1 MWDGEICQTVE
12 YRDQCAL
19 ILRLCNSSLLFLGGR
34 GSVEGKR
41 ARAVCQETG
50 SEGGYESDEQDL
62 PFHQPWEAAGRLHER
77 RVPMLR
83 QRGSLSGG
91 WWLCP
96 WYYVPSLVPGC
107 TCMYLILSR

>member
-41 ARAVCQETG
+41 ARAVCQETA

-62 PFHQPWEAAGRLHER
+62 PLSISRGRLL
-77 RVPMLR
+77 VIFM
-83 QRGSLSGG
+83 RGAYQ
-91 WWLCP
+91 C
-96 WYYVPSLVPGC
+96 
-107 TCMYLILSR
+107 